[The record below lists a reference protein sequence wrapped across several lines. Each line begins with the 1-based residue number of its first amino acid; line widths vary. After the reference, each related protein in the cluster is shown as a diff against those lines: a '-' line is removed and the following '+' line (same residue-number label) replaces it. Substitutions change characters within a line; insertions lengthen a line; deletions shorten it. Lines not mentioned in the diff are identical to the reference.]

1 MSVMALSAVLNPT
14 QNEVFRIS
22 KIIIDFHRIDKK
34 IEEFTFL
41 NDCCVSQ
48 KFRIKNNFYNKK
60 CF

>member
-1 MSVMALSAVLNPT
+1 MALSAVLNPT

-41 NDCCVSQ
+41 NDFCVSQ